1 MYKYHGSSQLG
12 SKRSGSNHPCLKK
25 RSEELREGRGEQLV
39 SKIRLEGGR
48 EWKRQPCPM
57 RSADLT
63 THTIMAPL
71 EQKKELGKAYAG
83 AFFGIR
89 VHHPWIAH
97 WTSQQVYWQGE
108 IHLQLLFNLH
118 IRPPNQLSTLYEL
131 GPVHLFQIVSY
142 FCISKESNSFH
153 RLRGVGTVLSPL
165 FPAYCA
171 THFRAISVSFSFGH
185 LPFLYTFPSV

>member
-39 SKIRLEGGR
+39 SKIRLEGGGR

-71 EQKKELGKAYAG
+71 EKEKELGKAYARG
-83 AFFGIR
+83 AFFGNR
-89 VHHPWIAH
+89 VRHPWMLDKSAIYCRMEHKAVKFMKLF
-97 WTSQQVYWQGE
+97 SQMCNGK
-108 IHLQLLFNLH
+108 F
-118 IRPPNQLSTLYEL
+118 
-131 GPVHLFQIVSY
+131 
-142 FCISKESNSFH
+142 
-153 RLRGVGTVLSPL
+153 
-165 FPAYCA
+165 
-171 THFRAISVSFSFGH
+171 SFS
-185 LPFLYTFPSV
+185 